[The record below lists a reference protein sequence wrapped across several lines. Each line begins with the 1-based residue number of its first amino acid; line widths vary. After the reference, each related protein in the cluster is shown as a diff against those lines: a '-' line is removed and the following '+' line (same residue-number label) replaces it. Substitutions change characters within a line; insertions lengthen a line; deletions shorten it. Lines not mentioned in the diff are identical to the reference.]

1 MEYYHQR
8 VILLVLFS
16 LLFSLHA
23 LRAAHNMSLEVLAV
37 G

>member
-8 VILLVLFS
+8 VILVLFS